1 MNTRSIR
8 FRLIVWHAGLLT
20 GVFLM
25 FGLAIYAGVK
35 SHLERNLAD
44 SQFRRANQIAG
55 TLLKDIQKTG
65 ERYVVD
71 EINARYAPEINGR
84 YLRITRANGDVL
96 YVSGKPKDLSFDPV
110 SLPALRNPGP
120 NAFTRK
126 EECVDGKRL
135 LLATT
140 PFTNGQQERF
150 FLEAGAPLEPIQAVL
165 NRLLF
170 WLALGLPLV
179 VAVAVGGGHVLVKR
193 ALAPVETIGR
203 SAEQITLHHLSERLP
218 VTRTGDELERLSSA
232 LNNMITRLDEAFQH
246 NRRFMADASHE
257 LRTPLTIIRGE
268 LEAVVQRAGLSPN
281 LRDTIGN
288 VLEEVER
295 LAKIVES
302 LFALA
307 KLEAGEA
314 QAKWARFDLAKLAT
328 STAEQMCLLAEDKGI
343 SISCD
348 APTPVPVEGDSAR
361 LKQVV
366 VNLLDN
372 AIKYTP
378 QGGAVR
384 LSVGEAS
391 SKAVLEVTDNGIGIP
406 PNEQPHVF
414 ERFFRVDKARSRDL
428 GGAGLG
434 LAIVKSICTAH
445 GGQVAVQSSGG
456 HGSRFT
462 IELPLARAGNGKP

>member
-1 MNTRSIR
+1 MNSRSIR
-8 FRLIVWHAGLLT
+8 FRLIVWYSGLLT
-20 GVFLM
+20 GVFLL

-35 SHLERNLAD
+35 IHLERNLAD
-44 SQFRRANQIAG
+44 TQFRRARQIAG
-55 TLLKDIQKTG
+55 TLLADIDKTG
-65 ERYVVD
+65 ERYVID
-71 EINARYAPEINGR
+71 EINARFAPELNGR
-84 YLRITRANGDVL
+84 YIRVTRSNGNVV
-96 YVSGKPKDLSFDPV
+96 YVSGRPKDQSFDPL
-110 SLPALRNPGP
+110 SLAVLDSPGT
-120 NAFTRK
+120 NAFSRK
-126 EECVDGKRL
+126 VETVDGKKL
-135 LLATT
+135 LVATV
-140 PFTNGQQERF
+140 PAVNGF
-150 FLEAGAPLEPIQAVL
+150 VVEAGAPLEPVQTVL

-170 WLALGLPLV
+170 WLILGLPLV
-179 VAVAVGGGHVLVKR
+179 LAVAVCGGHVLVTQ
-193 ALAPVETIGR
+193 ALAPVETMGR

-218 VTRTGDELERLSSA
+218 VARTGDELERLSIA
-232 LNNMITRLDEAFQH
+232 LNNMITRLEEAFQH

-257 LRTPLTIIRGE
+257 LRTPLTVIRGE
-268 LEAVVQRAGLSPN
+268 LEAVAQQTALSPA

-295 LAKIVES
+295 LARIVES

-314 QAKWARFDLAKLAT
+314 QAKWARVDLAKLAA
-328 STAEQMCLLAEDKGI
+328 STADQMCLLAEDKGI

-348 APTPVPVEGDSAR
+348 APSPVPVEGDSAR

-384 LSVGEAS
+384 LAVGEAS
-391 SKAVLEVTDNGIGIP
+391 DQAVLEVSDNGIGIP
-406 PNEQPHVF
+406 LDEQSHVF

-445 GGQVAVQSSGG
+445 GGRVDVQSIEGR
-456 HGSRFT
+456 GSRFKV
-462 IELPLARAGNGKP
+462 ELPLAAAKNGEQ